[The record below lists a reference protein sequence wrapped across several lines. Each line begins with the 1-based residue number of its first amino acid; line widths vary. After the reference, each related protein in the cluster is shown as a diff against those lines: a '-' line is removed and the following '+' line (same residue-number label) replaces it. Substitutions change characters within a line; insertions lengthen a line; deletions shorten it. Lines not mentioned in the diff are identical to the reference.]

1 MAAAQQLPVTPR
13 SAPPLDPSMRE
24 SPRVRRTGRVVV
36 LLFPLLLPTP
46 AWACDEADH
55 ARAALA
61 ERAHRLGDAIARRT
75 ALLECAPDARSI
87 GNVLALAR
95 DHAALGEFARAAELI
110 ERGAAQAPGDARV
123 VEAMD
128 LAVGY
133 RVALRDLPLAQSD
146 ARWLLTA
153 TGPTG
158 ATSERAFEVGAALES
173 ASQWTEAS
181 LWYDALARGFPA
193 RERWAL
199 QARALV
205 GLGRAY
211 EALGDLGSAVRSWEA
226 ANARW
231 PIARAALGI
240 VDPCADERRRA
251 AAIAR
256 ANRRRGRYGRVTEAG
271 TDLCAANGH
280 LRDDS
285 DGDGPPRFFA
295 EAQFRLARHAANP
308 CSRPDD
314 FGPVPTTRLEFDRWV
329 ESHVLPAFRRRQACV
344 EEATGRMGDVVN
356 LHVPQWEIAAVAV
369 VSHLYATFGWAIAST
384 PLPPDVPRASGN
396 VPLFNYQWG
405 TRIQPPPPEL
415 YDAYRA
421 VR

>member
-1 MAAAQQLPVTPR
+1 
-13 SAPPLDPSMRE
+13 MRE

-46 AWACDEADH
+46 AWACDETDH

-61 ERAHRLGDAIARRT
+61 ERAHRLGDAIARRI

-87 GNVLALAR
+87 GNALALAH

-128 LAVGY
+128 QAVGY
-133 RVALRDLPLAQSD
+133 RVALRDLSLAQSD
-146 ARWLLTA
+146 ARWLLAA

-158 ATSERAFEVGAALES
+158 ATSERAFEVGAALER

-193 RERWAL
+193 REQWAL

-211 EALGDLGSAVRSWEA
+211 EALGDLGSALRSWEA

-251 AAIAR
+251 ASIAS
-256 ANRRRGRYGRVTEAG
+256 ANRRRGRYGRMTESG
-271 TDLCAANGH
+271 TDVCAANGH

-285 DGDGPPRFFA
+285 DGEGPLLPFA
-295 EAQFRLARHAANP
+295 EAQFRLARHGADP

-314 FGPVPTTRLEFDRWV
+314 LGTVPTTRPEFDRWV
-329 ESHVLPAFRRRQACV
+329 ESYLVPALRRRQACV
-344 EEATGRMGDVVN
+344 DEATGRLVDVAN
-356 LHVPQWEIAAVAV
+356 LYVPRWELAALAV
-369 VSHLYATFGWAIAST
+369 ISHLYATFGWASASM
-384 PLPPDVPRASGN
+384 PLPPDVPRAAGD
-396 VPLFNYQWG
+396 VPLSNYRGGVRMQV
-405 TRIQPPPPEL
+405 PSAEL